1 MCQQPGYS
9 ISIDPKIQ
17 QWVIWPG
24 DVFYCRMAPRQFEAD
39 LNLPKGVKGTLRL
52 YIIDPDNFQ
61 GGRKETIVVGG
72 DTVGTFENFQH
83 GRWIDVPV
91 SAEKTADGKL
101 SIRVINARK
110 GSNAVLS
117 DILWIEE

>member
-1 MCQQPGYS
+1 MDKQQF
-9 ISIDPKIQ
+9 K
-17 QWVIWPG
+17 V
-24 DVFYCRMAPRQFEAD
+24 V
-39 LNLPKGVKGTLRL
+39 LNLPKGAKGTLRL

-72 DTVGTFENFQH
+72 DNVGTFENFQT

-91 SAEKTADGKL
+91 SAEKTAEGKL
-101 SIRVINARK
+101 SIQAINARS

-117 DILWIEE
+117 NIMWIER